1 MEQLVKVSSN
11 MFKAPK
17 TERTSHP
24 AQVRHSKEAAAV
36 AKEGIALAAR
46 GSIKPSLGSNKTSQL
61 LSLCHSVMP

>member
-1 MEQLVKVSSN
+1 MKVSSN
-11 MFKAPK
+11 TFEAPK
-17 TERTSHP
+17 TERTNQP

-61 LSLCHSVMP
+61 LSLCHYGMP